1 MFARVRLLVFAAAL
15 LAPGGCAHLPSAGQP
30 LRTSETFVTLHG
42 HALRLHLSWPTPPA
56 PGAALLVYA
65 TGDAGWW
72 GKDRDIFRH
81 LETWGYPA
89 VGFSAREYVHHL
101 GHDTVSSAEVG
112 TDYRSIIAAALA
124 ALGQPSTTR
133 ALLVGKS
140 RGAGLSVAAALSPGL
155 NAVLDGVMAV
165 GLTREEEY
173 VRTRVRGSP
182 SRELQML
189 ETYARLPDIGLVPVA
204 VIQSTHDDY
213 VPAAE
218 ARELFGPDTAT
229 RELVAVE
236 SRNHNFGGAVDRLY
250 AEMARSLEWML
261 HR

>member
-1 MFARVRLLVFAAAL
+1 M
-15 LAPGGCAHLPSAGQP
+15 SQ
-30 LRTSETFVTLHG
+30 SFVTLHG
-42 HALRLHLSWPTPPA
+42 HGLRLHLSRPRTPGLA
-56 PGAALLVYA
+56 RTMLIYA
-65 TGDAGWW
+65 TGDGGWW

-81 LETWGYPA
+81 LVTWGYPA

-101 GHDTVSSAEVG
+101 GHDTLEPAQVAA
-112 TDYRSIIAAALA
+112 DYRAIVAAAIAALH
-124 ALGQPSTTR
+124 LPLETR
-133 ALLVGKS
+133 AVLVGKS
-140 RGAGLSVAAALSPGL
+140 RGAGLAVAAAGVPAL
-155 NAVLDGVMAV
+155 NAELAGVMAV

-173 VRTRVRGSP
+173 VRAGVRGSP
-182 SRELQML
+182 SRALQML
-189 ETYARLPDIGLVPVA
+189 ETYARLPDIGPVPVA

-218 ARELFGPDTAT
+218 ARQLFGPDTAT